1 MKKHEVRRLEGIMEV
16 LCHDLKGDPYALHR
30 LAELILGCI
39 DLTRNG
45 KAWKAT
51 SIALETSAR
60 LASSLEQARAA
71 SRDAQRQDGPAA
83 WSTPISIRTTQPS
96 FTGYVG
102 INHDAPRPAA
112 TVEQMRAAADAAMAS
127 DDEMDEYEC
136 DSCHKAT
143 LVPMDS
149 GTPKGWQ
156 PSDNP
161 DGEEYI
167 CNECHK
173 FGHKHG
179 PDLRQ
184 KYVCGWCNSTTESS
198 IFPPPGWK
206 EAEDNEVICFA
217 CAEEEAKP

>member
-71 SRDAQRQDGPAA
+71 SRDAQRQDGSGSP
-83 WSTPISIRTTQPS
+83 
-96 FTGYVG
+96 VG
-102 INHDAPRPAA
+102 IAWHPIGVERARVHADGYLQVHHDAPRPAA
-112 TVEQMRAAADAAMAS
+112 TVEQMRAAADAAMAA
-127 DDEMDEYEC
+127 DEEMDEYEC
-136 DSCHKAT
+136 DACHKTT

-167 CNECHK
+167 CNECHT
-173 FGHKHG
+173 FG
-179 PDLRQ
+179 
-184 KYVCGWCNSTTESS
+184 S
-198 IFPPPGWK
+198 PG
-206 EAEDNEVICFA
+206 
-217 CAEEEAKP
+217 KP

>member
-1 MKKHEVRRLEGIMEV
+1 MKKHEVRRLEGIVEV

-83 WSTPISIRTTQPS
+83 WSMPVNIRTTQPS

-136 DSCHKAT
+136 DSCHKVT

-167 CNECHK
+167 CNECHT
-173 FGHKHG
+173 FGPKHG
-179 PDLRQ
+179 SDAPQ
-184 KYVCGWCNSTTESS
+184 KYVCGWCNSTTESVV
-198 IFPPPGWK
+198 FPPPGWK
-206 EAEDNEVICFA
+206 ATDDNEVICFA

>member
-1 MKKHEVRRLEGIMEV
+1 MKKHEVRRLEGIVEV

-83 WSTPISIRTTQPS
+83 WSMPVNVRTTHPS

-102 INHDAPRPAA
+102 IRNDAPRPAA
-112 TVEQMRAAADAAMAS
+112 TVEQMRAAADAAMAH
-127 DDEMDEYEC
+127 DEEMDEYEC
-136 DSCHKAT
+136 DSCHKVT

-167 CNECHK
+167 CNECHT
-173 FGHKHG
+173 FGG
-179 PDLRQ
+179 
-184 KYVCGWCNSTTESS
+184 
-198 IFPPPGWK
+198 
-206 EAEDNEVICFA
+206 
-217 CAEEEAKP
+217 KP